1 MDEKDFLTKLM
12 FNGQISDESKRFIK
26 KKQIKAFVIFSS
38 IIALIGEIILG
49 FIFIPLALH
58 MGVVYLLFLIIPIL
72 FIFIGLLLGLYLK
85 IYPETIEIDDK
96 WIYITSNTSNKN
108 AMDCRMHLDIKK
120 VVDMGNFYYFVF
132 CFPHQYQYCLCQKD
146 LLSRGS
152 IEEFEKLFND
162 YM

>member
-26 KKQIKAFVIFSS
+26 KKQIKAFVNFSS

-72 FIFIGLLLGLYLK
+72 FK
-85 IYPETIEIDDK
+85 RT
-96 WIYITSNTSNKN
+96 NK
-108 AMDCRMHLDIKK
+108 AQR
-120 VVDMGNFYYFVF
+120 
-132 CFPHQYQYCLCQKD
+132 
-146 LLSRGS
+146 
-152 IEEFEKLFND
+152 
-162 YM
+162 